1 VPFYHER
8 LRQVGVRPD
17 AVRTVDD
24 LAKLPVVRK
33 DELRSVDVSQLVSR
47 EYDVAGLKVL
57 RTSGSTGKP
66 FRFYVSGVEDDW
78 RKAMYLR
85 ANVSC
90 GQRPRDV
97 WAFVTSPR
105 HFGDTTGIQ
114 RRLGFFAQTLVPVFC
129 TPEEQ
134 VRRISDAEP
143 DVLDGYSGA
152 LFLIGHEVERQGIGS
167 IRPRLMFGSADSI
180 DVASRRYMER
190 VFKAPYLDQYGCAEV
205 DRTAWQCPLRDSY
218 HLDVDSVVTQ
228 FVDETGEAVGAGES
242 GEIVL
247 TSLFSF
253 AMQFIRYSLGD
264 VGKPSSDVCSCGRAL
279 PLMEAVEG
287 RRDSFV
293 TLPDGRMVSPRVLT
307 VTMSQFRF
315 YDGIEQFRIV
325 QKRMDLFEV
334 SLKMRSQF
342 KNEATVA
349 NELVRHLAGTLDVED
364 LGVVFDV
371 RFVDEIQLSGTGRL
385 MAVVSEVKPNF

>member
-1 VPFYHER
+1 MANWARVAYFLAAGLRRLRWSREKLRAYQDKRIRAVVRYAYDCVPFYHER

-129 TPEEQ
+129 RPEEQ
-134 VRRISDAEP
+134 VRRIS
-143 DVLDGYSGA
+143 
-152 LFLIGHEVERQGIGS
+152 
-167 IRPRLMFGSADSI
+167 
-180 DVASRRYMER
+180 
-190 VFKAPYLDQYGCAEV
+190 
-205 DRTAWQCPLRDSY
+205 
-218 HLDVDSVVTQ
+218 
-228 FVDETGEAVGAGES
+228 
-242 GEIVL
+242 
-247 TSLFSF
+247 
-253 AMQFIRYSLGD
+253 
-264 VGKPSSDVCSCGRAL
+264 
-279 PLMEAVEG
+279 
-287 RRDSFV
+287 
-293 TLPDGRMVSPRVLT
+293 
-307 VTMSQFRF
+307 
-315 YDGIEQFRIV
+315 
-325 QKRMDLFEV
+325 
-334 SLKMRSQF
+334 
-342 KNEATVA
+342 
-349 NELVRHLAGTLDVED
+349 
-364 LGVVFDV
+364 
-371 RFVDEIQLSGTGRL
+371 
-385 MAVVSEVKPNF
+385 